1 MSMSRALRVTCEFCM
16 RVSSEAIWSNGAM
29 VRPTRML
36 QPMSAP
42 MVIRP
47 SVIRYTPQTIMAT
60 VTIWVMS
67 MEAVMARLLYL
78 RASLVDLAE
87 RPTTDSQS
95 RCMRLSAMQ
104 DLRVSR
110 PPTISTSRAFFCMFC
125 L

>member
-1 MSMSRALRVTCEFCM
+1 
-16 RVSSEAIWSNGAM
+16 M

-42 MVIRP
+42 MVMEP

-60 VTIWVMS
+60 VTNCVMS

-110 PPTISTSRAFFCMFC
+110 PPTISTSSAFFCMFC